1 MQDLLDRAL
10 NLAHTRGSQY
20 ADARV
25 IEKETETLVVQN
37 GEMRTLESAK
47 NLGVG
52 VRVLVDGAWGFASSR
67 DLSLSEIDHL
77 TDRAFEIAKASA
89 LVRGDKVDLGPAVTS
104 EGTYRTPVEIDP
116 FTISL
121 EQKVSVLM
129 KADQLLASEPEIKAR
144 TLNLVFIKE
153 RKWFANSDGA
163 RTDQTIIETGGGM
176 TAYAVGEGEVQQR
189 SYPSSWGRQQVTAGW
204 ETVVGWDLPGNAE
217 RVASEAVALLTADP
231 CPSGRGDIILSGE
244 QVALQIHESCGHPIE
259 LDRVYGTEAAYAGTS
274 FLTTEKLNNFRYGS
288 EVVNIT
294 ADSVRP
300 NGLGTFGWDDEG
312 VPAQEHR
319 NSTPLAVRMGPAGT
333 HRRTVGRRFR
343 PDVREGHVLLPR
355 AERAGRVGDILDG
368 LWPAAHVG
376 GQAPPL
382 DLPPH
387 SLRSSGRRDTPPRT
401 CR

>member
-10 NLAHTRGSQY
+10 NLTQTRGAQY

-25 IEKETETLVVQN
+25 IEKETETLVLQT
-37 GEMRTLESAK
+37 GEMQTLESAK
-47 NLGVG
+47 NIGMG
-52 VRVLVDGAWGFASSR
+52 IRVLVDGAWGFASSR
-67 DLSLSEIDHL
+67 DLSLNEVDRV
-77 TDRAFEIAKASA
+77 TDRAIEIAKASA

-121 EQKVSVLM
+121 DQKVSVLVET
-129 KADQLLASEPEIKAR
+129 DQLLATLPEIKAR
-144 TLNLVFIKE
+144 TLNLVFISE

-189 SYPSSWGRQQVTAGW
+189 SYPASWGRQQVTAGW
-204 ETVVGWDLPGNAE
+204 ETVVGWDLLGNAE

-231 CPSGRGDIILSGE
+231 CPSGRGDILLSGE

-312 VPAQEHR
+312 VPAQ
-319 NSTPLAVRMGPAGT
+319 STPIVKEGEFVGYLMSRETAPRLGLTSNGSMRASGWNRISLIRMTNVSLEPGGP
-333 HRRTVGRRFR
+333 HRRHR
-343 PDVREGHVLLPR
+343 
-355 AERAGRVGDILDG
+355 
-368 LWPAAHVG
+368 
-376 GQAPPL
+376 
-382 DLPPH
+382 
-387 SLRSSGRRDTPPRT
+387 
-401 CR
+401 

>member
-1 MQDLLDRAL
+1 MQDLLDRAM
-10 NLAHTRGSQY
+10 NLAQIRGAQY

-25 IEKETETLVVQN
+25 IEKETETLVLQN

-67 DLSLSEIDHL
+67 DLSLSEID
-77 TDRAFEIAKASA
+77 
-89 LVRGDKVDLGPAVTS
+89 
-104 EGTYRTPVEIDP
+104 P

-121 EQKVSVLM
+121 DQKASVLVET
-129 KADQLLASEPEIKAR
+129 DQALASVPEIKAR
-144 TLNLVFIKE
+144 TSNLVFIKE

-204 ETVVGWDLPGNAE
+204 ETAVGWDLPGNAE
-217 RVASEAVALLTADP
+217 RVAGEAVALLTPDP

-274 FLTTEKLNNFRYGS
+274 FLTTENWVGARSGMAS
-288 EVVNIT
+288 T
-294 ADSVRP
+294 
-300 NGLGTFGWDDEG
+300 NGLDEASLKELANKVVEIVAISPEGEAIPTLTQPTGLTG
-312 VPAQEHR
+312 VASVDPAAIDQSPEAAR
-319 NSTPLAVRMGPAGT
+319 AEAVRQVCEAAA
-333 HRRTVGRRFR
+333 
-343 PDVREGHVLLPR
+343 ESGH
-355 AERAGRVGDILDG
+355 
-368 LWPAAHVG
+368 AAYG
-376 GQAPPL
+376 AYL
-382 DLPPH
+382 IDE
-387 SLRSSGRRDTPPRT
+387 
-401 CR
+401 